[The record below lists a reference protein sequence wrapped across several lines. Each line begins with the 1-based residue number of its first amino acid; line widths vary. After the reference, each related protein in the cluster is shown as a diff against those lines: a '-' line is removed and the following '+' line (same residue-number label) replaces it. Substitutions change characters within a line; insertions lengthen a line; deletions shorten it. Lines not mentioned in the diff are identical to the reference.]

1 MIDPVREGLKVVDAV
16 ELTVVDGVLSPV
28 LDTVGDCEDEAPG
41 DSVLVGVMSLLRVID
56 ADIVDEMVGVTV
68 AVTVGEGV
76 DELDTLVD
84 CDGV

>member
-1 MIDPVREGLKVVDAV
+1 MVDAV